1 MAKQLLRSY
10 IFTPGV
16 TVPTPAQGTIELPG
30 RWDLGQ
36 LLVITNVTRNTIIY
50 NFADSSFA
58 GTVLTIRTG
67 NTANFPTTIQNSDG
81 TTLITLAANTVGHLA
96 TDNIQIFVEKN
107 EVTVRPWVMGTDAF
121 ERTRMASPKSMLDAD
136 FEYGLQPT
144 KWQMISA
151 SRGAPSI
158 YEVPGTDFSI
168 SSITSNASGGGVTP
182 DRESLITV
190 VSTNPHGL
198 TTGTE
203 FTVQGLNTTVSGYSR
218 AQGNMIVNS
227 VTNASSF
234 NYYAEG
240 QVGTATGVSLFTP
253 YVTLRKGG
261 FYTGSSSTFITSSHV
276 GSGASSTGTITLTF
290 ATNHGFAPGAS
301 LFVIVTSD
309 NGSNNHSLAQ
319 GPFYIPSITATTA
332 ISYNARSIGT
342 ITGTITGYVYPRSD
356 AFFLHRP
363 FDGGAI
369 LGAGSPQ
376 HGAHAIR
383 MSKKYIRYQSGKAV
397 NYNTAALFAP
407 NYDVRSVTA
416 TNVTVGSTIYITT
429 DDVDHNMQA
438 GSICILSG
446 VSSTG
451 FEGTYTV
458 AQVVSENIIAITATN
473 VLSTTTAIIGSP
485 CLLQNRNWHGAT
497 VRAGTFDDQ
506 NGIIWQYD
514 GIQMAVVLRSSTFQI
529 AGTVTVTPRSS
540 LITGFNTRF
549 TDQVREG
556 DRIVIRGMSHL
567 VHAVTSATW
576 LYVNPPYRGTTATS
590 GVKATKT
597 IEIAIPQSQWNVDRC
612 DGSNSVYNPSG
623 YNLLPNKV
631 QMIGL
636 QWTWYGAGFIDW
648 MLRGSEGNYI
658 FCHRMKQSNINNEA
672 YMRSGN
678 MPVRYEVQNEGAKS
692 HLTFGISASGSGLQ
706 VNDLTFFPT
715 SGIVLVDNELIGYN
729 GKSTPSGSGSLL
741 NLTRAMTMTN
751 FVAGNLRSITAG
763 PVAIHQT
770 GTGIMLVSCTASP
783 SISHWGSA
791 FISDGGFDEDRG
803 YIFNYQATN
812 INVSARKT
820 TAFAIR
826 LAPSVSNAIV
836 GDLGVRELI
845 NRAQLLLQGIEITA
859 GASSGASGANTSTA
873 IIIEG
878 VLNPNNYPLDPDRIR
893 WNSLQGSIQ
902 SGSPL
907 GSGQPSFSQIART
920 QDITFDGST
929 ATSTTISGGGI
940 SAGTSVI
947 TIAST
952 ASIAIGDVITNST
965 NPISIGGNVLV
976 TAIGS
981 GNVTLSSP
989 TIRQAQNGD
998 TLLFSRNSWAVP
1010 GETVFSFIS
1019 TPSSKDGLDLS
1030 ALKELT
1036 NTPLGG
1042 RGTFPNGPD
1051 TLFIN
1056 VYITQGVP
1064 IQANLVLRWGE
1075 AQA

>member
-10 IFTPGV
+10 VFTPGV

-58 GTVLTIRTG
+58 GTILTIRTG
-67 NTANFPTTIQNSDG
+67 NTTNFPTATQNGDG
-81 TTLITLAANTVGHLA
+81 TTLITLAANTVGHQS

-107 EVTVRPWVMGTDAF
+107 EVTVRPWPMGTDAF

-144 KWQMISA
+144 KWQMIGM
-151 SRGAPSI
+151 SRGTPAI
-158 YEVPGTDFSI
+158 YEIPGTDFAV
-168 SSITSNASGGGVTP
+168 SSINSNASGGGNVP
-182 DRESLITV
+182 GVQSLITV
-190 VSTNPHGL
+190 VSQYPHGL
-198 TTGTE
+198 TTGSVV
-203 FTVQGLNTTVSGYSR
+203 TVQGLDNTVSGYSR
-218 AQGNMIVNS
+218 GQGIMMVNS

-234 NYYAEG
+234 NYYSEG
-240 QVGTATGVSLFTP
+240 QVGTIVSVSLLTP
-253 YVTLRKGG
+253 YTTIRKGG
-261 FYTGSSSTFITSSHV
+261 FYTGSSSTFATSFYS
-276 GSGASSTGTITLTF
+276 GGGASTTATITLTF
-290 ATNHGFAPGAS
+290 ANNHGFAPGAS
-301 LFVIVTSD
+301 IFVVVTSD
-309 NGSNNHSLAQ
+309 TGSNNHTLAQ
-319 GPFYIPSITATTA
+319 GPFYITAITATNA
-332 ISYNARSIGT
+332 ISYVARNVGT

-369 LGAGSPQ
+369 LGAGGPN
-376 HGAHAIR
+376 HGSHAIR

-416 TNVTVGSTIYITT
+416 TNTTVGSTIYITT
-429 DDVDHNMQA
+429 DDTDHNMQA
-438 GSICILSG
+438 GSTCIISG
-446 VSSTG
+446 IASTG

-458 AQVVSENIIAITATN
+458 AQVISENTIAITATN
-473 VLSTTTAIIGSP
+473 VLSTTTAILNSP

-506 NGIIWQYD
+506 NGMFWQYD
-514 GIQMAVVLRSSTFQI
+514 GVLVAAVLRSSTFQI
-529 AGTVTVTPRSS
+529 AGTVTVTPNST
-540 LITGFNTRF
+540 LITGLNTRF
-549 TDQVREG
+549 IDQLHEG
-556 DRIVIRGMSHL
+556 DKIVIKGMSHL
-567 VHAVTSATW
+567 VHAITSATW
-576 LYVNPPYRGTTATS
+576 LYVNPPFRGISATS
-590 GVKATKT
+590 GVKVTKT
-597 IEIAIPQSQWNVDRC
+597 NEIAVPQSQWNVDRC

-623 YNLLPNKV
+623 YNLIPNKV

-648 MLRGSEGNYI
+648 MIRGPDGNYI

-678 MPVRYEVQNEGAKS
+678 MPVRYEVQNEGARS
-692 HLTFGISASGSGLQ
+692 YLTFGISTTGNGLQ
-706 VNDLTFFPT
+706 LADTTFFPT
-715 SGIVLVDNELIGYN
+715 SGTVLVDNELISYS
-729 GKSTPSGSGSLL
+729 GKSTSTGPGNLL
-741 NLTRAMTMTN
+741 NLTRATTITN
-751 FVAGNLRSITAG
+751 FVSGNFRNITAG
-763 PVAIHQT
+763 NIAIHQT
-770 GTGIMLVSCTASP
+770 GTGVILVSCSATP

-791 FISDGGFDEDRG
+791 FITDGGFDDDRG

-812 INVSARKT
+812 ITVSPRKT

-826 LAPSVSNAIV
+826 LAPSVSNATI

-859 GASSGASGANTSTA
+859 GASTGGASNTSTA

-878 VLNPNNYPLDPDRIR
+878 VLNPSNYPLNPGNII
-893 WNSLQGSIQ
+893 WNSLQGSAQ
-902 SGSPL
+902 SGSAV
-907 GSGQPSFSQIART
+907 GTGQPSFSQIARS

-929 ATSTTISGGGI
+929 STSTTLGGGGAN
-940 SAGTSVI
+940 AGASTI

-952 ASIAIGDVITNST
+952 SSIAVGDVVTNSST
-965 NPISIGGNVLV
+965 PSSLGGNVIV

-981 GNVTLSSP
+981 GNVTLSSAL
-989 TIRQAQNGD
+989 IRNAQNSD
-998 TLLFSRNSWAVP
+998 TLVFSRNSWAVP

-1030 ALKELT
+1030 SLKELT
-1036 NTPLGG
+1036 NTPIGG

>member
-16 TVPTPAQGTIELPG
+16 TVPIPAQGTIELPG

-67 NTANFPTTIQNSDG
+67 NTTNFPTATQNGDG

-107 EVTVRPWVMGTDAF
+107 EVTVRPWPMGTDAF

-144 KWQMISA
+144 KWQMISM
-151 SRGAPSI
+151 SRGIPAI
-158 YEVPGTDFSI
+158 YEIAGTDFSI

-198 TTGTE
+198 TTGSE
-203 FTVQGLNTTVSGYSR
+203 ITVQGLDTSVSGYSR
-218 AQGNMIVNS
+218 AQGNMMINS

-234 NYYAEG
+234 NYFAEG

-261 FYTGSSSTFITSSHV
+261 FYTGSSSTFATSSHI
-276 GSGASSTGTITLTF
+276 GSGATSTGTITLNFTN
-290 ATNHGFAPGAS
+290 NHGFAPGQS
-301 LFVIVTSD
+301 LFVVVTSD

-319 GPFYIPSITATTA
+319 GPFYVASITATTA
-332 ISYNARSIGT
+332 LSYNARSVGT
-342 ITGTITGYVYPRSD
+342 ITGTITGYVYPRTDS
-356 AFFLHRP
+356 FFLHRP

-369 LGAGSPQ
+369 LGAGGPNYGSQ
-376 HGAHAIR
+376 AIR

-407 NYDVRSVTA
+407 NYDVRLVTA
-416 TNVTVGSTIYITT
+416 TNITIGSTIYITT
-429 DDVDHNMQA
+429 DDVDHNMQP
-438 GSICILSG
+438 GSTCILSG
-446 VSSTG
+446 ITSTG
-451 FEGTYTV
+451 YVGTYTV
-458 AQVVSENIIAITATN
+458 ARVINENTIAITATN
-473 VLSTTTAIIGSP
+473 VLSTSTAILDSP
-485 CLLQNRNWHGAT
+485 CLLQNKNWHGST

-506 NGIIWQYD
+506 NGVFWQYD
-514 GIQMAVVLRSSTFQI
+514 GIQMAAVLRSSTFQI
-529 AGTVTVTPRSS
+529 AGTVTVTPRST
-540 LITGFNTRF
+540 LITGLNTRF
-549 TDQVREG
+549 TDQLHEG
-556 DRIVIRGMSHL
+556 DRVVIKGMSHL
-567 VHAVTSATW
+567 VHAITSATW
-576 LYVNPPYRGTTATS
+576 MYVNPPFRGTTATN
-590 GVKATKT
+590 GVRITKT
-597 IEIAIPQSQWNVDRC
+597 NEVAVPQSQWNVDRC

-648 MLRGSEGNYI
+648 MLRGTDGNYI
-658 FCHRMKQSNINNEA
+658 FCHRMKQSNINGEA

-678 MPVRYEVQNEGAKS
+678 MPVRYEVQNEGARS

-715 SGIVLVDNELIGYN
+715 SGIVLVDNELIGYG
-729 GKSTPSGSGSLL
+729 GKSTSSGPGSLL
-741 NLTRAMTMTN
+741 NLTRATTITN
-751 FVAGNLRSITAG
+751 FVSGNLRNITAG

-770 GTGIMLVSCTASP
+770 GTGVMLLSCLATP

-791 FISDGGFDEDRG
+791 FISDGGFDDDRG
-803 YIFNYQATN
+803 YIFNHQATN
-812 INVSARKT
+812 ITVSARKS

-859 GASSGASGANTSTA
+859 GSSSSGASNTSTA

-878 VLNPNNYPLDPDRIR
+878 VINPSNYPLDPGRII
-893 WNSLQGSIQ
+893 WNSLQGSAQ

-907 GSGQPSFSQIART
+907 GSGQPSFCQIARA

-929 ATSTTISGGGI
+929 ATSTIISGGTVN
-940 SAGTSVI
+940 AGVSIV

-952 ASIAIGDVITNST
+952 ASIAVGDVVTNST
-965 NPISIGGNVLV
+965 TPISIGGNVLV

-989 TIRQAQNGD
+989 LIRNAGNGD

-1010 GETVFSFIS
+1010 GETIFSFIS
-1019 TPSSKDGLDLS
+1019 TPSSKDSLDLS
-1030 ALKELT
+1030 QLKELT
-1036 NTPLGG
+1036 NTPIGG